1 MINVLGIVNYD
12 DASVSVAGLDSYRPV
27 PSLSFLARYRL
38 IDFALSNM
46 TNSGIK
52 RIQVYVKHKPRSII
66 EHLGSGRQYNIN
78 SKHGKLRILTGEDSI
93 QSEAYNHDITAFIQ
107 NMRFIEDATQEYV
120 MIVPSHMI
128 YTVDFS
134 EVYKQHLETK
144 ADVTVLYKTVNNA
157 HESFMGV
164 DTLKL
169 DDKKHVLEI
178 EKNRGKY
185 KNRHISLAAYMMSR
199 ELFIHLIHLADNLSS
214 LYTLRDVL
222 QEQAPLLNMM
232 GYQIKGYVACINS
245 LKEYFRVNLELTD
258 YDVAKELFQEDWP
271 IHTRTSDSCPAQYAP
286 SAKVNC
292 SIVANGCFIEGT
304 VVHSV
309 IGRGV
314 VIKKGALVE
323 NSIVLEGSV
332 IGENVHLKNVVVDKS
347 AVVSKVKELVS
358 DESKI
363 LYVKRQDRV

>member
-1 MINVLGIVNYD
+1 MINVLGIINYD
-12 DASVSVAGLDSYRPV
+12 DASVHVAGLENYRPI

-78 SKHGKLRILTGEDSI
+78 SKHGKLRILTGEETI
-93 QSEAYNHDITAFIQ
+93 QSEAYNHDITAFLQ
-107 NMRFIEDATQEYV
+107 NMRFIEDANQEYV
-120 MIVPSHMI
+120 MIMPSHLI
-128 YTVDFS
+128 YTVDFK
-134 EVYKQHLETK
+134 EVFKQHIDTK

-169 DDKKHVLEI
+169 DDKKQVLEI

-199 ELFIHLIHLADNLSS
+199 ELFIHLIHLADNISS

-222 QEQAPLLNMM
+222 QEQVSMLKMIGFPV
-232 GYQIKGYVACINS
+232 KGYVACINS
-245 LKEYFRVNLELTD
+245 LQEYFRVNMELTD
-258 YDVAKELFQEDWP
+258 YNLGKELFKDEWP
-271 IHTRTSDSCPAQYAP
+271 IHTRTSDSCPTRYTP
-286 SAKVNC
+286 TAKANC
-292 SIVANGCFIEGT
+292 SIVANGCYIEGT
-304 VVHSV
+304 VINSV

-332 IGENVHLKNVVVDKS
+332 IGEDVHLKNVVVDKS

-358 DESKI
+358 DETNI